1 MRIFLGRRV
10 GTLRFLAVPDVPRS
24 QPGSAAG
31 GLSARLAA
39 LRSSDIGKAAGL
51 AGAMIVTNVV
61 ALGSTVVFARL
72 LDDYGSLA
80 ALISYVLILSVVG
93 QAMQVA
99 TAREAVLGTLGR
111 GPQLAATLRS
121 WTRVLLVATLALAVV
136 SILLRAPIA
145 AAVGVDQE
153 WGAAAGLPTGALWLL
168 LAILRGAL
176 QGIGDYR
183 AVGLSLIGEQV
194 TRLVSGAALAAV
206 GLDVTGAFLGTTV
219 SLAATAVWCG
229 LLLRRHLAAPVAEPS
244 AVSTDSSRAGIA
256 TAVGGA
262 VADAASAAASA
273 GAAARAVAATAV
285 GPALRLRDHIARAWA
300 PIAGLVVIAVLQNID
315 VIAAKHRFSTDVAS
329 SYGATAVAAKV
340 LIWVAMGAGFYLV
353 PETSRR
359 HAEGEDTRP
368 VLARSIGIVLVCAVP
383 VLLIFAL
390 VPRLLLRLAFG
401 ADRLLAVD
409 ALLPLGV
416 AFTLLALTYLAIQ
429 YMLGLRQTRFLIPMG
444 LIAAAEPVL
453 LLTVAP
459 SNPDGFSVVLLGIQA
474 VATVV
479 ALLLAFKRPGATD
492 PARPRARRRAQ
503 PLPAAGGSTPPG

>member
-1 MRIFLGRRV
+1 MPN
-10 GTLRFLAVPDVPRS
+10 VPTP
-24 QPGSAAG
+24 QPGGAAG

-39 LRSSDIGKAAGL
+39 LRTSDVGKAAGL

-111 GPQLAATLRS
+111 GPRLAATLRS
-121 WTRVLLVATLALAVV
+121 WTRVLLVATIVLAVV

-145 AAVGVDQE
+145 AAVGVDQT
-153 WGAAAGLPTGALWLL
+153 WGAAAGLPTGVLWLL

-176 QGIGDYR
+176 QGLGDYR

-194 TRLVSGAALAAV
+194 TRLTSGAVLAAV

-229 LLLRRHLAAPVAEPS
+229 LLLRRHLAAPAAEPGVAS
-244 AVSTDSSRAGIA
+244 A
-256 TAVGGA
+256 
-262 VADAASAAASA
+262 AAASA
-273 GAAARAVAATAV
+273 GTSAAAARAVTATALR
-285 GPALRLRDHIARAWA
+285 PALRLRDHIARAWA

-359 HAEGEDTRP
+359 HSEGEDTRP

-429 YMLGLRQTRFLIPMG
+429 YMLGLRQVRFLIPMG

-479 ALLLAFKRPGATD
+479 ALLLAFRRPGATD